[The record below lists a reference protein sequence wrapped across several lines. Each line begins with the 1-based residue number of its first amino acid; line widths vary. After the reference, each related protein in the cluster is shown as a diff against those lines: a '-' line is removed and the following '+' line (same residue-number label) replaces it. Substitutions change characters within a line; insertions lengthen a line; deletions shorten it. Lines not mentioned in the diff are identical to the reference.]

1 MKSLYFMKS
10 KISATLALLALAS
23 GGSCADTYDAA
34 TQQLSIPAVLAG
46 NTKYTNV
53 VVVVDSVVGIF
64 GGAAKGSYDIY
75 DGASNTLA
83 IPSVVAGNTS
93 YTNVLVKI
101 KSISSPGTSSGSYD
115 TYNTQ
120 SNQLFIPSV
129 AVGNSI
135 YSNVLATV
143 QTVVNTGGGAP
154 NGNQDT
160 YNASTNQLSIPLVLV
175 GDTTY
180 TNVVVTLGS
189 VLSVGGKTDIGNAA
203 AAVAKL
209 CPTTLDNGI
218 YGNCKGTGTST
229 TADVFSPL
237 MDRVKALSGS
247 PGSIN
252 NSTRADIAVGTSC
265 SFSIPEPFIP
275 LFSTTVNGKQEVLTF
290 KGLATDQIALD
301 STGTIVQV
309 TVGDTSSSFEINLF
323 DGGLEAVLWDKNGNY
338 AVCKIK

>member
-1 MKSLYFMKS
+1 MKPN
-10 KISATLALLALAS
+10 ISATLALLALVS
-23 GGSCADTYDAA
+23 GGSYADTYDAA

-46 NTKYTNV
+46 NTQYTNV
-53 VVVVDSVVGIF
+53 VVVIDSVVSIF

-75 DGASNTLA
+75 DGASNTLT
-83 IPSVVAGNTS
+83 IPSVVAGSTT
-93 YTNVLVKI
+93 YTNVVVKL
-101 KSISSPGTSSGSYD
+101 KSVTSQGTSSGSYD
-115 TYNTQ
+115 TYNSST
-120 SNQLFIPSV
+120 NQLFIPSV
-129 AVGNSI
+129 AADNSI
-135 YSNVLATV
+135 YSNVVVTV
-143 QTVVNTGGGAP
+143 QTVVNTGGGTP

-160 YNASTNQLSIPLVLV
+160 YNASTNQLTIPLVLV

-180 TNVVVTLGS
+180 TNAVVTIGS
-189 VLSVGGKTDIGNAA
+189 VLSVGGKTDTGNTT

-209 CPTTLDNGI
+209 CPTALGNGA
-218 YGNCKGTGTST
+218 YANCKGTGTST

-237 MDRVKALSGS
+237 RDRVKALSGS

-265 SFSIPEPFIP
+265 SFAIPEPFIP

-309 TVGDTSSSFEINLF
+309 TVGDTTSSFEINLF
-323 DGGLEAVLWDKNGNY
+323 DGGLEAVLWDKNSHY